1 MNNDSDQRI
10 GYDSY
15 SSSSFKTVIS
25 MILLGY
31 FATKLLQKLMITKD
45 EEEITCYS
53 NIQYDFM
60 GVLLFGSIIYL
71 FNSYLSELNSKSSI
85 LFIFSY
91 IIGLTFGQIYSNFN
105 NEKIKTGNSTGLD
118 ILSGLYYLLVIV
130 VIVISLIS
138 NFEAPLKIAIYISF
152 IIIFG
157 GTLFFL
163 NTYNTEFRKGSDTM
177 AIFTNKFLLTVPTLA
192 FLTNLLFLYTTT
204 DNLFITTIQ
213 QFLSGILLGIFVS
226 SVAIF
231 GIREL
236 IPERQQITCSDMKE
250 EKLCKGKPFN
260 YNTLYKNSKLA
271 TTALILLILAFLV
284 IVILASTLIFSNVT
298 KDLLY

>member
-1 MNNDSDQRI
+1 MDNTSAEMIN
-10 GYDSY
+10 YDSY
-15 SSSSFKTVIS
+15 NSSSYKTVIS

-31 FATKLLQKLMITKD
+31 FATKLLQKLMTKEGD
-45 EEEITCYS
+45 CETTCYS

-71 FNSYLSELNSKSSI
+71 FNSYLSEMNITSSI

-91 IIGLTFGQIYSNFN
+91 IIGLTFGQLYYNYN
-105 NEKIKTGNSTGLD
+105 NEKLKDGDSTGLD
-118 ILSGLYYLLVIV
+118 ILSSIYYLLVIL

-138 NFEAPLKIAIYISF
+138 NYRSPMKLVMYVSF
-152 IIIFG
+152 IVIFG

-163 NTYNTEFRKGSDTM
+163 NTYNTEFKSGKDVI
-177 AIFTNKFLLTVPTLA
+177 AVFTNKFLLTVPTLA
-192 FLTNLLFLYTTT
+192 FLTNLLFLYAET
-204 DNLFITTIQ
+204 DNIFVTKIQ

-236 IPERQQITCSDMKE
+236 IPEREHVQCTDMKE
-250 EKLCKGKPFN
+250 EKLCKGKPFK
-260 YNTLYKNSKLA
+260 YATLYKNSKLA
-271 TTALILLILAFLV
+271 TVALIFLILAFLT
-284 IVILASTLIFSNVT
+284 IVILASSLIFNSFIT
-298 KDLLY
+298 RML

>member
-1 MNNDSDQRI
+1 MDNTSAEMIN
-10 GYDSY
+10 YDSY
-15 SSSSFKTVIS
+15 NSSSYKTVIS

-31 FATKLLQKLMITKD
+31 FATKLLQKLMTKEGD
-45 EEEITCYS
+45 CETTCYS

-71 FNSYLSELNSKSSI
+71 FNSYLSEMNITSSI

-91 IIGLTFGQIYSNFN
+91 IIGLTFGQLYYNYN
-105 NEKIKTGNSTGLD
+105 NEKLKDGDSTGLD
-118 ILSGLYYLLVIV
+118 ILSSIYYLLVIL

-138 NFEAPLKIAIYISF
+138 NYRSPMKLVMYVSF
-152 IIIFG
+152 IVIFG

-163 NTYNTEFRKGSDTM
+163 NTYNTEFKSGKDVI
-177 AIFTNKFLLTVPTLA
+177 AVLTNKFLLTVPTLA
-192 FLTNLLFLYTTT
+192 FLTNLLFLYAET
-204 DNLFITTIQ
+204 DNIFVTKIQ

-236 IPERQQITCSDMKE
+236 IPEREHVQCTDMKE
-250 EKLCKGKPFN
+250 EKLCKGKPFK
-260 YNTLYKNSKLA
+260 YATLYKNSKLA
-271 TTALILLILAFLV
+271 TVALIFLILAFLA
-284 IVILASTLIFSNVT
+284 IVILASSLIFNSFIT
-298 KDLLY
+298 RML